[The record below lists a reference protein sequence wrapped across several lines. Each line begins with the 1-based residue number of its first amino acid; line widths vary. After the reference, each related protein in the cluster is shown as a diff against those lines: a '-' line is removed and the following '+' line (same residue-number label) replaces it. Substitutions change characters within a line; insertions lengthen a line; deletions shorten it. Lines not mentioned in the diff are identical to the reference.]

1 MDQLVLS
8 PQLRKKYEGLK
19 AILGELGRVV
29 VAFSGGVDST
39 LLVSVARQVLGPNLL
54 AVIATSD
61 TYPEK
66 ETREAI
72 RLAESMDVRYR
83 VIESCE
89 MENPD
94 FVNNPPERCYFCK
107 MELFQ
112 QMWTIAEEEKIPYV
126 LDGANFEDTGD
137 YRPGSRA
144 AAELHVRSPLKELG
158 FMKSDIRELS
168 RILGLST
175 WDKPAMACL
184 SSRFPYH
191 TKIESHALHQ
201 IALAE
206 EYLRDLGFKQLRVRH
221 HEHIARIEVLP
232 EDIVRLT
239 DPPLRRAVV
248 DRLKEIGYA
257 YVTVD
262 LAGYR
267 TGSLNETL
275 PAQEKHPKNKS
286 G

>member
-1 MDQLVLS
+1 MDRLTLS
-8 PQLRKKYEGLK
+8 PQLRNKYEELQ
-19 AILGELGRVV
+19 ALLAELGGAV

-39 LLVSVARQVLGPNLL
+39 LLVKVAHQVLGPNLL
-54 AVIATSD
+54 AVIATSE

-66 ETREAI
+66 ETREAV
-72 RLAESMDVRYR
+72 RLAESMGVRHR

-112 QMWTIAEEEKIPYV
+112 QIWTIAEEEKIPHV

-137 YRPGSRA
+137 YRPGSKA

-158 FMKSDIRELS
+158 FMKDDIRELS
-168 RILGLST
+168 RILGLPT

-191 TKIESHALHQ
+191 TKIESRALHQ
-201 IALAE
+201 IAQAE
-206 EYLRDLGFKQLRVRH
+206 EYLRGLGFTQLRVRH
-221 HEHIARIEVLP
+221 HGHIARIEVPP
-232 EDIVRLT
+232 EDIARLT
-239 DPPLRRAVV
+239 DLPLRRAVV
-248 DRLKEIGYA
+248 DRLKGLGYA

-267 TGSLNETL
+267 TGSLNEIL
-275 PAQEKHPKNKS
+275 PAQDRRATDKA